1 MAERRPACR
10 LWGAVPSACEC
21 VKGSSA
27 ELAPVAQSGRR
38 SLTHPWVP
46 FLPSGPHFVVT
57 LAGITCSH
65 LRQSVGPRPLPRACS
80 GGPDSP
86 THGTST
92 ARPGLGSC
100 HAEPVVQDV
109 CPRALRAHGPHG
121 FAGVARG
128 PDPGCPGVKVWW
140 KQLSPECAHRTL
152 GPNRHPESC
161 AAGPRTPLPR
171 AAPAGCARPPAVSQ
185 ADSAL
190 NPDFR
195 SHLSAR
201 RPAPVLPGAP
211 GSPRRRSDRF
221 P

>member
-1 MAERRPACR
+1 MGAFPPLWASFRRPTCR
-10 LWGAVPSACEC
+10 
-21 VKGSSA
+21 
-27 ELAPVAQSGRR
+27 
-38 SLTHPWVP
+38 H
-46 FLPSGPHFVVT
+46 
-57 LAGITCSH
+57 H

-100 HAEPVVQDV
+100 HAELVVQDV

-152 GPNRHPESC
+152 GPNRHPESR